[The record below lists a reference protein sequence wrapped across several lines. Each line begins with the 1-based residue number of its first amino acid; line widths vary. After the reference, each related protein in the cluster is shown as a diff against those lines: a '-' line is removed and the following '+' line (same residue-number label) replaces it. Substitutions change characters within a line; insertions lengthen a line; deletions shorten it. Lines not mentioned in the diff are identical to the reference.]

1 MLKLVNISQWSNY
14 IKVHI
19 LGENESWNALKNTFL
34 SFLTN
39 MHDNPAITGS
49 AKASKITLGLE
60 SVEYKL
66 LLYLMEKCP
75 TDRTLYHILTIKW
88 ARLNFGT
95 SERKLYPWWP
105 LLCHILGPMDFLCC
119 WKTSFHILVVIL
131 TDIAIFHGFAHK
143 ILFFSKL
150 DLDQWEN
157 LSQSCVLWHIAW
169 HTSHEQSWSNK
180 QGITKNTA
188 KFLILT
194 VFDNYPENVHP

>member
-1 MLKLVNISQWSNY
+1 M
-14 IKVHI
+14 
-19 LGENESWNALKNTFL
+19 
-34 SFLTN
+34 
-39 MHDNPAITGS
+39 
-49 AKASKITLGLE
+49 
-60 SVEYKL
+60 
-66 LLYLMEKCP
+66 
-75 TDRTLYHILTIKW
+75 
-88 ARLNFGT
+88 
-95 SERKLYPWWP
+95 
-105 LLCHILGPMDFLCC
+105 CHILGPMDFLCC

-131 TDIAIFHGFAHK
+131 TDKAIFHGFAHK

-194 VFDNYPENVHP
+194 VFDNYPENVHPENISSLENQSKWSSRLDEAHFQLSLKEKKGKKLVRKNHNKLLK

>member
-1 MLKLVNISQWSNY
+1 MYAETCQHFSIVELCKNSPFGGEWELEYSEEYLSQLY
-14 IKVHI
+14 
-19 LGENESWNALKNTFL
+19 
-34 SFLTN
+34 LTN

-60 SVEYKL
+60 SVEYEL

-88 ARLNFGT
+88 ARFNFGT

-131 TDIAIFHGFAHK
+131 TDIAIFHGFPYRTNWFK
-143 ILFFSKL
+143 N
-150 DLDQWEN
+150 DLEWP
-157 LSQSCVLWHIAW
+157 
-169 HTSHEQSWSNK
+169 SNWLHGN
-180 QGITKNTA
+180 QFEIIDWNH
-188 KFLILT
+188 FQI
-194 VFDNYPENVHP
+194 